1 MLHHYLC
8 KHPERRVGGTGRK
21 ESNFTFSA
29 SLGRRANQER
39 GRGKGRKED
48 YVPNGLGQQSW
59 QDLISLG
66 ATVQV
71 QAGDK
76 LNQGIQKPRGQAGLW
91 VWLLRAAAGS
101 GTP

>member
-8 KHPERRVGGTGRK
+8 KHPERRVGGTGQK

-39 GRGKGRKED
+39 GRGKERKED

-66 ATVQV
+66 APCKF
-71 QAGDK
+71 K
-76 LNQGIQKPRGQAGLW
+76 LEISLTKASRSLGGGQGC
-91 VWLLRAAAGS
+91 GS
-101 GTP
+101 GF